1 MKIFLFII
9 LCSGVAG
16 KCLNPY
22 KSNTAYDNF
31 YDCMI
36 SGYEESLSRMEVL
49 GPEAINE
56 HKMFFKFFCTPEK
69 EEKKLGT

>member
-22 KSNTAYDNF
+22 KSNTTYDNF